1 MMNLEVK
8 SHKKGML
15 SLLIFLFSFVF
26 LIQEVHAWYYPS
38 WQYRKPITIQGY
50 AWIRKD
56 SNSTSVRI
64 NTTAGNLE
72 GTQLVY
78 VDRVSGPTDANLT
91 VTYTNVT
98 PSAAGALFDVY
109 VNGNKLGTLTVP
121 SSQTNYT
128 FTNVSVNWLI
138 SGSNNNIT
146 FMNAS
151 VNLDSLNINK
161 SILSYNISAVGNYQ
175 VAINLTYDSDMQ
187 PDFSDIRFTWYNASD
202 GTETEIPYWVES
214 KNDTYWAYFWVKVP
228 SIPASSTTTTVY
240 VYYGNTSVV
249 SSQSNGDSTFLF
261 FDDFIGS
268 SLNSTKWSNTTVGQ
282 ASISVSGGV
291 ATLTLLT
298 GNVYGDYARILGNP
312 TFLKPFFT
320 KFRVKTTRDTSP
332 AYYFPMAGLNS
343 AGSGYAFFG
352 YQSYLYWGDGISSS
366 YVNIAHNGLVSVYKK
381 DKITWQTD
389 ELKFY
394 VEEALIATETT
405 YIPANPITSFFD
417 IYCDQASGCGSYTL
431 DVDWVF
437 IAKWVYPEPTYSVG
451 AEEKE
456 NIPPAYSLNST
467 NATLAGTAVEHR
479 LKWVDNVGL
488 SGYIF
493 SFDNCTGNLVNDTWV
508 SMTGTGNWSN
518 VTKTINSTVGCT
530 IRWCVYAND
539 TSGNW
544 NGTSCQNPFTYTSS
558 SVSSTLQMN
567 ATKVWWNDSVLASG
581 YTVRNSQPANGTLN
595 LFIGSQAYC
604 SNVQVINGNW
614 NCTFYTPLEIKSYTV
629 TANYTDDLGNP
640 GSNTTAL
647 TVSPFYGKRPTRGT
661 ISIIEQYVM
670 IQDLNGRIKRVKLLL
685 AVWR

>member
-1 MMNLEVK
+1 MNLEVK
-8 SHKKGML
+8 SYKKGTL
-15 SLLIFLFSFVF
+15 SLLIFLFSSVF

-78 VDRVSGPTDANLT
+78 VDRVSGPVDANLT

-138 SGSNNNIT
+138 SSSNNNIT
-146 FMNAS
+146 FKNAS
-151 VNLDSLNINK
+151 VNLDSLNIIK
-161 SILSYNISAVGNYQ
+161 SILSYNLSAVENYQ
-175 VAINLTYDSDMQ
+175 VAINLTHDSDMQ

-228 SIPASSTTTTVY
+228 SIPASSTTTVY
-240 VYYGNTSVV
+240 VYYGNTTPV
-249 SSQSNGDSTFLF
+249 SSASNGDNTFLF
-261 FDDFIGS
+261 FDDFLGS
-268 SLNSTKWSNTTVGQ
+268 SLNNTKWINSTSAN

-291 ATLTLLT
+291 VTLALLT
-298 GNVYGDYARILGNP
+298 GNLYSNYAQILSNL
-312 TFLKPFFT
+312 TFPKPFFT
-320 KFRVKTTRDTSP
+320 KFRVKTTSDTSLGS
-332 AYYFPMAGLNS
+332 YFPKAGLNS

-366 YVNIAHNGLVSVYKK
+366 YANITHNGLVSVYKK

-394 VEEALIATETT
+394 VEGALIATETA
-405 YIPANPITSFFD
+405 YVPVNPIASYFD
-417 IYCDQASGCGSYTL
+417 ISCDQSGGYGAYTL

-437 IAKWVYPEPTYSVG
+437 IAKYTSPEPTTSIG

-456 NIPPAYSLNST
+456 NIPPTYSLNST
-467 NATLAGTAVEHR
+467 NSTLAGTAVEHR
-479 LKWVDNVGL
+479 LNWTDNVGL

-493 SFDNCTGNLVNDTWV
+493 SFDNCTGTLVNDTWV
-508 SMTGTGNWSN
+508 STTGTGNWSN
-518 VTKTINSTVGCT
+518 VTKVINSTVGCT
-530 IRWCVYAND
+530 IRWCMYAND
-539 TSGNW
+539 TSNNW

-558 SVSSTLQMN
+558 SVSSTLQLN

-581 YTVRNSQPANGTLN
+581 YMTRNNQPANGTLN

-604 SNVQVINGNW
+604 SNVQIINGNW
-614 NCTFYTPLEIKSYTV
+614 NCTFYAPLEIKSYTV
-629 TANYTDDLGNP
+629 TVNYTDDLGNP

-647 TVSPFYGKRPTRGT
+647 TVSPFYGKVPTRGF
-661 ISIIEQYVM
+661 ISILEQYVM
-670 IQDLNGRIKRVKLLL
+670 IQDLNGKIKRVKLSL